1 MNRPTLIVVLGDQLS
16 HGLASL
22 RAADRAASVVLM
34 AEVWDEA
41 TYVRHHKKKIALVL
55 AAMRH
60 FAAELRADGWTVD
73 YVRLDDPDNTQS
85 LPGEV
90 ARAVERHA
98 PSALC
103 AVEAGEWRVQAMLDG
118 WELRSPFPV
127 TILPD
132 DRYFASKA
140 DFARWAEGRTA
151 WRMEWFYRTVRRG
164 TGLLMDGDE
173 PAGGRW
179 NFDAENRKRPP
190 KGLAYPA
197 PLRFAP
203 DAVTREVLEL
213 VAARFA
219 DHFGEL
225 EPFGLPVTRADARAA
240 LDWFVAMALPRFG
253 DFQDA
258 MVDGEDLLFHALLS
272 PAINLGLLTP
282 REVCEAA
289 EAAYRRGDA
298 PLNAVEGFIRQ
309 ILGWREYVR
318 GVYWQSG
325 PGYMRENA
333 LGHTRSLP
341 DFYWTGET
349 DMRCLA
355 EAVSNTRRNAYAH
368 HIQRLMLLGNFALL
382 AGVDP
387 AAVSDWFL
395 VVYADA
401 YEWVEAPNVIG
412 MSQFADGGRLGSKPY
427 VSSGA
432 YIDRMSD
439 HCGKCRHD
447 VKQRTGP
454 DACPFNALYW
464 DFLDRHRDRFE
475 SNPRMSAMYRNWDRF
490 GEAEQASVR
499 ESAAAFLESLK
510 PAEPGWARVSAPH
523 TRSVHGTSRTL
534 PALRICPSRAVRS
547 GPNREIE
554 HEQASDR
561 DRGSCHRHRHRRRCA
576 GADGDASHDGGA
588 DAFRAAPL

>member
-1 MNRPTLIVVLGDQLS
+1 MAQLLIPILGDQLS
-16 HGLASL
+16 HSLASL
-22 RAADRAASVVLM
+22 RAADRATSVILI

-41 TYVRHHKKKIALVL
+41 TYVRHHKKKIALVF

-60 FAAELRADGWTVD
+60 FAAELTADGWTVD
-73 YVRLDDPDNTQS
+73 YVRLGDPDNTQS
-85 LPGEV
+85 LSGEV
-90 ARAVERHA
+90 ARAVERHNA
-98 PSALC
+98 SSLC

-118 WELRSPFPV
+118 WELRYPFPV

-132 DRYFASKA
+132 DRFFASKA
-140 DFARWAEGRTA
+140 EFARWADGRTA
-151 WRMEWFYRTVRRG
+151 LRMEWFYREMRRSS
-164 TGLLMDGDE
+164 GLLMEADGK
-173 PAGGRW
+173 PAGGQW
-179 NFDAENRKRPP
+179 NFDAENRKRAP
-190 KGLAYPA
+190 KGLSFPP

-203 DAVTREVLEL
+203 DAVTREVLDL
-213 VAARFA
+213 VAARFG

-225 EPFGLPVTRADARAA
+225 APFGLPVTRADALAA
-240 LDWFVAMALPRFG
+240 LDWFVGVALPRFG

-258 MVDGEDLLFHALLS
+258 MVDGEDVLFHAWLS

-298 PLNAVEGFIRQ
+298 PLNAVEGFVRQ

-325 PGYMRENA
+325 PDYMTENA
-333 LGHTRSLP
+333 LGHTRPLP
-341 DFYWTGET
+341 EFYWTGET
-349 DMRCLA
+349 DMRCLGD
-355 EAVSNTRRNAYAH
+355 AVSNTRRNAYAH

-387 AAVSDWFL
+387 AEVSDWFL

-439 HCGKCRHD
+439 HCGTCRYD
-447 VKQRTGP
+447 VKQRTGTE
-454 DACPFNALYW
+454 ACPFNALYW
-464 DFLDRHRDRFE
+464 TFIDRHRERFE
-475 SNPRMSAMYRNWDRF
+475 PNPRMSAMYRNWDRF
-490 GEAEQASVR
+490 GEAEQAAVR
-499 ESAAAFLESLK
+499 ASAAGFLDALK
-510 PAEPGWARVSAPH
+510 PAAPGWARNP
-523 TRSVHGTSRTL
+523 
-534 PALRICPSRAVRS
+534 
-547 GPNREIE
+547 
-554 HEQASDR
+554 
-561 DRGSCHRHRHRRRCA
+561 
-576 GADGDASHDGGA
+576 
-588 DAFRAAPL
+588 